1 MDIKITSQGQ
11 DYTCAEC
18 KNETSVENGNGVG
31 DVVECPYCGIEYE
44 ILSKDEDG
52 NYELSIIEEEK

>member
-11 DYTCAEC
+11 EYTCAEC
-18 KNETSVENGNGVG
+18 KNEASIDTENGVG
-31 DVVECPYCGIEYE
+31 DVVECTFCGIEYE
-44 ILSKDEDG
+44 ILSHDDDG